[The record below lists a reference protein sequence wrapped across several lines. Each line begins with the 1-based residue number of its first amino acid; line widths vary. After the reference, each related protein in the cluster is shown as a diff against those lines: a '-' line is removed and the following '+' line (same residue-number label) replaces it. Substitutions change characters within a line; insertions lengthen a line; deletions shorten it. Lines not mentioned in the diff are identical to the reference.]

1 MRDDKRFILDGFVF
15 STRKDYER
23 ACKEKETIEYLVAN
37 SNMSDMKA
45 VLKIY
50 NKAVEKKSFQTV
62 IGLEFIENMRKRLL
76 SSGIVKENQL
86 AYVPVVPRVKE
97 KMSGKSITDKDV
109 LEKNVE
115 KYKNAYEVEKA
126 GKKIKNMAIVFLCI
140 LLIAVIFITVKSKY
154 FVFTYFTD
162 YKSNMENELI
172 DKYEK
177 WEQDLSDKEKA
188 LDKREKEIQEKEERL
203 KNK

>member
-62 IGLEFIENMRKRLL
+62 IGLTRSQYGESQMAFRRKQGQYLIPGCRQ
-76 SSGIVKENQL
+76 GDVQL
-86 AYVPVVPRVKE
+86 R
-97 KMSGKSITDKDV
+97 G
-109 LEKNVE
+109 
-115 KYKNAYEVEKA
+115 
-126 GKKIKNMAIVFLCI
+126 
-140 LLIAVIFITVKSKY
+140 
-154 FVFTYFTD
+154 
-162 YKSNMENELI
+162 
-172 DKYEK
+172 
-177 WEQDLSDKEKA
+177 EQ
-188 LDKREKEIQEKEERL
+188 
-203 KNK
+203 

>member
-76 SSGIVKENQL
+76 SSGIVKE
-86 AYVPVVPRVKE
+86 

-115 KYKNAYEVEKA
+115 KYKNAYEAEKA

-154 FVFTYFTD
+154 SVFTYFTD

>member
-97 KMSGKSITDKDV
+97 KCQGKV
-109 LEKNVE
+109 LRTKMCW
-115 KYKNAYEVEKA
+115 
-126 GKKIKNMAIVFLCI
+126 KKMWRNIKML
-140 LLIAVIFITVKSKY
+140 
-154 FVFTYFTD
+154 
-162 YKSNMENELI
+162 M
-172 DKYEK
+172 K
-177 WEQDLSDKEKA
+177 WKK
-188 LDKREKEIQEKEERL
+188 QEK
-203 KNK
+203 K

>member
-115 KYKNAYEVEKA
+115 KYKNAYEAEKA
-126 GKKIKNMAIVFLCI
+126 GKKIKNMAIVFYAYCL
-140 LLIAVIFITVKSKY
+140 
-154 FVFTYFTD
+154 
-162 YKSNMENELI
+162 
-172 DKYEK
+172 
-177 WEQDLSDKEKA
+177 
-188 LDKREKEIQEKEERL
+188 
-203 KNK
+203 

>member
-62 IGLEFIENMRKRLL
+62 IGLEFIEKYAKNFFL
-76 SSGIVKENQL
+76 Q
-86 AYVPVVPRVKE
+86 VV
-97 KMSGKSITDKDV
+97 I
-109 LEKNVE
+109 
-115 KYKNAYEVEKA
+115 
-126 GKKIKNMAIVFLCI
+126 KKHQPHKIYLC
-140 LLIAVIFITVKSKY
+140 
-154 FVFTYFTD
+154 
-162 YKSNMENELI
+162 
-172 DKYEK
+172 
-177 WEQDLSDKEKA
+177 
-188 LDKREKEIQEKEERL
+188 RE
-203 KNK
+203 

>member
-76 SSGIVKENQL
+76 SSGIVKENMYRLCRELKKKCQGKVL
-86 AYVPVVPRVKE
+86 RT
-97 KMSGKSITDKDV
+97 KMCW
-109 LEKNVE
+109 
-115 KYKNAYEVEKA
+115 
-126 GKKIKNMAIVFLCI
+126 KKMWRNIKML
-140 LLIAVIFITVKSKY
+140 
-154 FVFTYFTD
+154 
-162 YKSNMENELI
+162 M
-172 DKYEK
+172 
-177 WEQDLSDKEKA
+177 
-188 LDKREKEIQEKEERL
+188 KRKKQEK
-203 KNK
+203 K

>member
-115 KYKNAYEVEKA
+115 S
-126 GKKIKNMAIVFLCI
+126 
-140 LLIAVIFITVKSKY
+140 ITIPP
-154 FVFTYFTD
+154 
-162 YKSNMENELI
+162 ENEEE
-172 DKYEK
+172 YYPEK
-177 WEQDLSDKEKA
+177 WFRLTVLLESDGSFRYASCE
-188 LDKREKEIQEKEERL
+188 EIPPEL
-203 KNK
+203 

>member
-37 SNMSDMKA
+37 SNMSDM
-45 VLKIY
+45 
-50 NKAVEKKSFQTV
+50 AVEKKSFQTV

-115 KYKNAYEVEKA
+115 KYKNAYEAEKA

-154 FVFTYFTD
+154 SVFTYFTD

>member
-50 NKAVEKKSFQTV
+50 NKAVEKKAFQTV

-76 SSGIVKENQL
+76 SSGI
-86 AYVPVVPRVKE
+86 VKE

-115 KYKNAYEVEKA
+115 KYKNAYEAEKA

-154 FVFTYFTD
+154 SVFTYFTD